1 MPVKKMPPE
10 MKQEIFGNG
19 FVVFGMKPP
28 KPSEKK
34 SEKDVEAKEDGVRA
48 EALRR
53 LKVRRLLK

>member
-19 FVVFGMKPP
+19 FAVFGMKPP

-34 SEKDVEAKEDGVRA
+34 SERDVETEEDGIWA

-53 LKVRRLLK
+53 LKVRRLLQ